1 MIESLNSP
9 HIARVKALI
18 SSRGVKERKNSGLF
32 IAEGLQC
39 AKEALSTAPSKNG
52 FKGPAVETL
61 FLTRNGRAKLEQVQD
76 LHLDS
81 AINIIDVSDEV
92 MKEMS
97 ETITPQGV
105 LAICLIPKN
114 GFSSMKLD
122 GRRRY
127 IYLSEIQDPG
137 NAGTILRSAD
147 AFGMDGVITSP
158 GSVDMFSPKVARSTA
173 GSLWH
178 LPVFE
183 SIELSNVLK
192 QEIQAISLGAEG
204 KKPLSDFEPTGDVVA
219 IFGNEARG
227 LSSIDSMNG
236 VEIVNIPM
244 PGNAESLNLSAAA
257 TIVMY
262 HFSLLQAK

>member
-18 SSRGVKERKNSGLF
+18 SSRGVKERKNSGQF
-32 IAEGLQC
+32 VAEGLQC
-39 AKEALSTAPSKNG
+39 AKEALSISTNKNG
-52 FKGPAVETL
+52 FQGPSIETL
-61 FLTRNGRAKLEQVQD
+61 YLTRNGRTKLEQI
-76 LHLDS
+76 H
-81 AINIIDVSDEV
+81 NIEIRNVAKVIDVSDDV

-105 LAICLIPKN
+105 LAICSITRSELSSIKMN
-114 GFSSMKLD
+114 GN
-122 GRRRY
+122 RRF

-158 GSVDMFSPKVARSTA
+158 GSVDMFSPKVVRSTA

-178 LPVFE
+178 IPVFE
-183 SIELSNVLK
+183 SVDFSDVLK
-192 QEIQAISLGAEG
+192 LGVQGISLGAEG
-204 KKPLSDFEPTGDVVA
+204 EKPLSDFEPNGDVVA

-227 LSSIDSMNG
+227 LSSVESLSG

-244 PGNAESLNLSAAA
+244 PGDAESLNLSAAA

-262 HFSLLQAK
+262 HFSLLAAK